1 MKKRT
6 AIISTFLSVSLF
18 LTGCSWSDITAK
30 FTGAD
35 TSGTAAPAST
45 EKDYVAEECV
55 TLPEYKGI
63 EVDCTV
69 SEEDI
74 EAEIK
79 SVLND
84 HATEKKVKKGKCKQG
99 DTVNIDFTGKV
110 DGKEFDNGSAED
122 YSMTIGSSGF
132 IAGFDDGVD
141 GMKVGETKDL
151 KLKFPDDY
159 HQEDLKGKDVVFT
172 VKVNFISETEIPEL
186 NDEFVAK
193 NTEQKTVD
201 EYKEVTRQN
210 LVKDKKE
217 QAGQNAYGTVEEK
230 AEVKNYPESLINVC
244 STQLD
249 SYYRN
254 YMAPQYGFSDFNT
267 FLTQMQMTEETY
279 QQSLKQAA
287 ESIAKTQLV
296 TEAIAAKEG
305 ITITEDEIKEQI
317 DTVVSQSGQSEEELR
332 KSFQDLY
339 GTVIT
344 LEEYYRVTLVTN
356 KVIDFVGENAKIVE

>member
-1 MKKRT
+1 M
-6 AIISTFLSVSLF
+6 
-18 LTGCSWSDITAK
+18 
-30 FTGAD
+30 
-35 TSGTAAPAST
+35 
-45 EKDYVAEECV
+45 

-172 VKVNFISETEIPEL
+172 VKVNFISETEIP
-186 NDEFVAK
+186 
-193 NTEQKTVD
+193 
-201 EYKEVTRQN
+201 
-210 LVKDKKE
+210 E